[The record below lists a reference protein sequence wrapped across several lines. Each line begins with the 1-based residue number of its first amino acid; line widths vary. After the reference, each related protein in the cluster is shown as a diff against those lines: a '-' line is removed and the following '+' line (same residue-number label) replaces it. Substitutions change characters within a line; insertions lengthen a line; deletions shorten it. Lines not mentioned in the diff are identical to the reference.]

1 MNQTY
6 SRIRQREDGIV
17 CGLDGEGESCWDL
30 EIESE
35 ASRISVGEDKGRG
48 NEDDLFAYKSAG

>member
-1 MNQTY
+1 MGLFVDLMV
-6 SRIRQREDGIV
+6 RERAVGIWRLKV
-17 CGLDGEGESCWDL
+17 RLRELVL
-30 EIESE
+30 EKTRG